1 MQHFTES
8 KRINIYCNFRLHPDS
23 RYEIRES
30 YDFVTDPQAFVK
42 NDIENF
48 DLASME
54 LRAECKP
61 LIKKILK
68 ALALSLGL
76 EDEEFFV
83 NASKNV
89 DDQSNQSYSAFR
101 TIYYPRIGDDVA
113 ANTVRCGE
121 HSDYGILTILFQDDV
136 GGLQVYRYHTF

>member
-1 MQHFTES
+1 MH
-8 KRINIYCNFRLHPDS
+8 INCNFRLNPDS

-48 DLASME
+48 DFANME
-54 LRAECKP
+54 LKNDCKP
-61 LIKKILK
+61 LIKKVLK

-89 DDQSNQSYSAFR
+89 DDLRHESYSAFR
-101 TIYYPRIGDDVA
+101 TIYYPQIGDDVS

-136 GGLQVYRYHTF
+136 GGLQVYRYAF

>member
-1 MQHFTES
+1 M
-8 KRINIYCNFRLHPDS
+8 HPDS
-23 RYEIRES
+23 RHEIRES
-30 YDFVTDPQAFVK
+30 YDFVTDPKIFVK
-42 NDIENF
+42 NDLENF
-48 DLASME
+48 DSANIDLKS
-54 LRAECKP
+54 ECKP

-68 ALALSLGL
+68 ALAISLGL

-89 DDQSNQSYSAFR
+89 DDHNHQSYSAFR
-101 TIYYPRIGDDVA
+101 TIYYPKIGDDIA

-136 GGLQVYRYHTF
+136 GGLQVLKLYLVFRPSLLLQFNFST